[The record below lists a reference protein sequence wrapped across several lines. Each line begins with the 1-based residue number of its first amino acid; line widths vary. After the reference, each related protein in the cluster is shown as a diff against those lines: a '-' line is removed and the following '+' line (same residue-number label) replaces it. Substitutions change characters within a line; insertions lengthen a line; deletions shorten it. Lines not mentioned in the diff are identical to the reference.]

1 MYTHTKNE
9 TWSSLHI
16 HVKNRFLWC
25 FYHDPMPHQTL
36 SELPHPYIFFFFFW
50 VVHYR
55 TALQVQRTCLHMEA
69 IIPSHTINI
78 YINHFLSSTFLQ
90 HIFFTHLKIFY
101 LVFPISLRL
110 KYSSW
115 DFFLI
120 RFYFLYKYFGLF
132 VWKFVRFMSNLTY
145 F

>member
-1 MYTHTKNE
+1 MLHICIKYLKLECILTPKMRLGPLYTFMSRTDFCGVFIMTLCPTKHSHRI
-9 TWSSLHI
+9 TSSLY
-16 HVKNRFLWC
+16 L
-25 FYHDPMPHQTL
+25 L
-36 SELPHPYIFFFFFW
+36 FFFFW

-55 TALQVQRTCLHMEA
+55 TALQVQRTCLHREA
-69 IIPSHTINI
+69 IIPSHSINI

-115 DFFLI
+115 DFF
-120 RFYFLYKYFGLF
+120 
-132 VWKFVRFMSNLTY
+132 W
-145 F
+145 